1 MQVRVRVLA
10 TRQPSRGAGTAR
22 GSRELSCSAPREP
35 HTPVRPRCG
44 WLPSWRR
51 AMTTDA
57 CTPSEA
63 DLRAEIAKLE
73 LELKGVTEKARLS
86 QEALDSARSQEPTEP
101 KKKPR
106 RRGGKKKH
114 KMSDAILEARQEVQR
129 CPRNAQCRL
138 DLARAYENEEK
149 WREAY
154 AEASAAKILIPTYG
168 RAWRLKQKLEKM
180 MGEKNIRYDDDDNLY
195 LDTPLDAKVEDE
207 DALPPVTA
215 SSPEEAREKA
225 AEEKKQGDAHFLGK
239 RHEQACE
246 RWGRAIDLLKAH
258 GITDVS
264 VAKLYSNRA
273 AAHLAL
279 KKHVLAARDGAL
291 AVECDDKW
299 WKGHW
304 YFGQA
309 TLELVKASAAQR
321 GACTSN
327 GERAQEAYRAFVRC
341 AGVCPASK
349 KDEVELLAATT
360 QQKIYEM
367 TEQEGCVVC

>member
-1 MQVRVRVLA
+1 
-10 TRQPSRGAGTAR
+10 
-22 GSRELSCSAPREP
+22 
-35 HTPVRPRCG
+35 
-44 WLPSWRR
+44 
-51 AMTTDA
+51 MTTDA

-138 DLARAYENEEK
+138 DLARAYENEDK
-149 WREAY
+149 YREAY

-168 RAWRLKQKLEKM
+168 RAWRLKQKLEKT
-180 MGEKNIRYDDDDNLY
+180 MGEKNIRYDDDDDLY

-225 AEEKKQGDAHFLGK
+225 AEEKNKVT
-239 RHEQACE
+239 RTSSE
-246 RWGRAIDLLKAH
+246 
-258 GITDVS
+258 
-264 VAKLYSNRA
+264 
-273 AAHLAL
+273 
-279 KKHVLAARDGAL
+279 
-291 AVECDDKW
+291 
-299 WKGHW
+299 KG
-304 YFGQA
+304 
-309 TLELVKASAAQR
+309 TSRPASA
-321 GACTSN
+321 GAGPSTC
-327 GERAQEAYRAFVRC
+327 
-341 AGVCPASK
+341 
-349 KDEVELLAATT
+349 
-360 QQKIYEM
+360 
-367 TEQEGCVVC
+367 

>member
-1 MQVRVRVLA
+1 MMRAARN
-10 TRQPSRGAGTAR
+10 AR
-22 GSRELSCSAPREP
+22 GPKAALHCGS
-35 HTPVRPRCG
+35 PVG
-44 WLPSWRR
+44 WRR

-106 RRGGKKKH
+106 RRGGKKKN
-114 KMSDAILEARQEVQR
+114 KMSDAIQEARQEVQR

-138 DLARAYENEEK
+138 DLARAYEGEDK
-149 WREAY
+149 FREAY

-168 RAWRLKQKLEKM
+168 RAWRLKQKLEKVM
-180 MGEKNIRYDDDDNLY
+180 AEKNISFEDDDNLY
-195 LDTPLDAKVEDE
+195 LDTPLDAKVEDDNE
-207 DALPPVTA
+207 LPPVTA
-215 SSPEEAREKA
+215 DTPEEAREKA

-246 RWGRAIDLLKAH
+246 RWGRAIELLKAH

-291 AVECDDKW
+291 AVECDAGW